1 MTDNLKAAI
10 ANVLDEHGVNQA
22 SKGYAYIMDAVALL
36 IEEAQKNN

>member
-1 MTDNLKAAI
+1 MTKKIKAAI
-10 ANVLDEHGVNQA
+10 MKALEEYGVNPA